1 MTWKD
6 LWNKKYLMISVY
18 VLLTAL
24 LYHLGS
30 RVVDH
35 LEGLPSFMDSAFF
48 LVISGHLSS
57 ALRLCTGLF
66 AQSSLFLI
74 GESFGE
80 IPIF

>member
-1 MTWKD
+1 MNWKD

-35 LEGLPSFMDSAFF
+35 LEGLPLYGQRIFP
-48 LVISGHLSS
+48 GY
-57 ALRLCTGLF
+57 LRSPLLC
-66 AQSSLFLI
+66 S
-74 GESFGE
+74 
-80 IPIF
+80 